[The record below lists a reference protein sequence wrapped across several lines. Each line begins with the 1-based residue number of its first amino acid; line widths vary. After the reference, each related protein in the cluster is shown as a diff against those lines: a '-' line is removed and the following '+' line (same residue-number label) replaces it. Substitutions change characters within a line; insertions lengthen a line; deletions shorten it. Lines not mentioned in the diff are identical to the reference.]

1 MDTVMDHPAPAH
13 IDPADTYRAVFGS
26 LGYLGGVPVGHRGC
40 AGALIPMEV
49 RRHIR
54 TDASGKERV
63 WFCGYVCI
71 PGCNLPK
78 MDPRKVSAELSG
90 MLSEEDLGKLPC
102 DVSHYR
108 RIDLPDGPG
117 TIPRNGVAV
126 LLGIPLDN
134 GRSIH
139 VHCSDS
145 RAEVAPVI
153 PGNEEQPLSS
163 GKDIPQELHPAD
175 VDDLL
180 ADNGV
185 GLRLL
190 LVLCLQPTEDTSCR
204 FVGRLLFD
212 RGRPD
217 GFHLIQSGVPALEGV
232 GNARSEERRVG
243 KECAA

>member
-117 TIPRNGVAV
+117 TGDHMDVFGICLAPDGV
-126 LLGIPLDN
+126 PLKDE
-134 GRSIH
+134 GRH
-139 VHCSDS
+139 REDTE
-145 RAEVAPVI
+145 RA
-153 PGNEEQPLSS
+153 LSKLS
-163 GKDIPQELHPAD
+163 EAL
-175 VDDLL
+175 DLL
-180 ADNGV
+180 EIHRV
-185 GLRLL
+185 W
-190 LVLCLQPTEDTSCR
+190 
-204 FVGRLLFD
+204 
-212 RGRPD
+212 RG
-217 GFHLIQSGVPALEGV
+217 LEGDPV
-232 GNARSEERRVG
+232 VDCYGNARVPLAMDRHGGLLTMDCFAPDSEAPHSYATIEPRYLEVRS
-243 KECAA
+243 

>member
-117 TIPRNGVAV
+117 TGDHVDVFGICLAPDGVPMADEGRHREDTVGALDRLAHALDLLETHVVWEGLQEGAV
-126 LLGIPLDN
+126 VGPEGQDLVPLGTQRRGGLLTVDCLVAGP
-134 GRSIH
+134 G
-139 VHCSDS
+139 
-145 RAEVAPVI
+145 APWGEVAGEPR
-153 PGNEEQPLSS
+153 
-163 GKDIPQELHPAD
+163 H
-175 VDDLL
+175 
-180 ADNGV
+180 
-185 GLRLL
+185 LR
-190 LVLCLQPTEDTSCR
+190 VL
-204 FVGRLLFD
+204 
-212 RGRPD
+212 
-217 GFHLIQSGVPALEGV
+217 
-232 GNARSEERRVG
+232 
-243 KECAA
+243 